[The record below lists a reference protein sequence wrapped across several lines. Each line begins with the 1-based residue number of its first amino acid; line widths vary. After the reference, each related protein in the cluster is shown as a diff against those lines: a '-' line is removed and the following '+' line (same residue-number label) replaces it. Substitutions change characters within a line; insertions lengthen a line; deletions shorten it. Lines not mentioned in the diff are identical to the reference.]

1 MIILA
6 TQAKADSSTY
16 IFNHST
22 IVSSFLD
29 EWKIATVIPVL
40 KSRHPNMPGN
50 YAPISIFSAISKIM
64 ERIIYNQFTII

>member
-6 TQAKADSSTY
+6 TQAIADSLTF

-22 IVSSFLD
+22 ILSSFLD

-40 KSRHPNMPGN
+40 KSRHRNISRN
-50 YAPISIFSAISKIM
+50 YAPISIFLAISKIM